1 MTVAVT
7 FTVHACAE
15 PGMLPRLLQ
24 PFAKRDETPD
34 HMQARR
40 EGDDLFV
47 ELRLDQ
53 ADLQVARLILGNL
66 QQVIGVVAVSLR
78 EAPSLA
84 AAA

>member
-1 MTVAVT
+1 MT

-40 EGDDLFV
+40 QGDELFV
-47 ELRLDQ
+47 EMRLDQ
-53 ADLQVARLILGNL
+53 ADPDVARLILGNL
-66 QQVIGVVAVSLR
+66 QQVIGVLSADLR
-78 EAPSLA
+78 EASDLA
-84 AAA
+84 IAA

>member
-1 MTVAVT
+1 MT

-40 EGDDLFV
+40 QGDELFV
-47 ELRLDQ
+47 EMRLDQ
-53 ADLQVARLILGNL
+53 ADPDVARLILGNL
-66 QQVIGVVAVSLR
+66 QQVIGVLSAELR
-78 EAPSLA
+78 EAPDLA
-84 AAA
+84 IAA